1 MGVVRYLSD
10 KLVNLVANLGT
21 ERDKASGSVYAPVM
35 LTDQDL
41 SNAYRGAW
49 LPRKIVDIP
58 PLDATRR
65 WRGWQ
70 ATKEQIEKIEAEE
83 KRLDLR
89 RKVKQALTRAR
100 LFGGSAIFIGTG
112 ERDTSGPLN
121 PERIGQGGIKYLTV
135 LSKRKLAAG
144 DIEQDPQSELFEKP
158 KWYTLS
164 GSQLKIHPSR
174 LIIFIGAELP
184 DPEADMVA
192 DYGWGDSVLQA
203 VFDAIKQSDGTNA
216 NVASLVY
223 EAKVDV
229 IKIPDFMQ
237 QLQDPAFEKQVLERI
252 RLAAMAKGINGTLLL
267 DAAEDYDSKQAS
279 FGGLPDVI
287 DRFLQAV
294 SGAADIPAT
303 RLIGQAPSGLS
314 ATGESDLR
322 NYYDRIQAM
331 QELDITPA
339 LSVADECLIRSA
351 LGSRDKKIH
360 YVWNP
365 LWQATATQQSEN
377 SKRAA
382 ETVKILKESGLFP
395 DEALSKAATTML
407 VEQSVLPG
415 LESAIAEYGSQLPD
429 EEDPEIDEEGNKLPS
444 RTASLG
450 DAAPRPLYVQRKVT
464 NGADILAWAKA
475 QGFETTVPADDLH
488 VTVAYSR
495 QALDWMKVG
504 GDWGSRQDGG
514 LTVAPGGA
522 RLVEPLGSEGAVVL
536 LFNSSE
542 LAWRH
547 MQIREAGAS
556 WDYEE
561 YQPHVTITYAAGDLD
576 LSKVE
581 PYRGKI
587 EFGPEIFQALDT
599 DWKSKLQEE

>member
-112 ERDTSGPLN
+112 ERDTSVPLN

-144 DIEQDPQSELFEKP
+144 EIEQDPQSDLFEKP

-184 DPEADMVA
+184 DPEADMVV

-279 FGGLPDVI
+279 FSGLPDVI

-294 SGAADIPAT
+294 AGAADIPAT
-303 RLIGQAPSGLS
+303 RLLGQAPSGLR

-331 QELDITPA
+331 QELDIGPA
-339 LSVADECLIRSA
+339 LALVDECLIRSA

-360 YVWNP
+360 YIWNP
-365 LWQATATQQSEN
+365 LWQPTSTQQSEN

-382 ETVKILKESGLFP
+382 ETVKLLKESGLFP

-415 LESAIAEYGSQLPD
+415 LESAIEEYGSQLPD

-464 NGADILAWAKA
+464 NGAEILAWAKA
-475 QGFETTVPADDLH
+475 QGFESTVPADDLH
-488 VTVAYSR
+488 VTIAYSR
-495 QALDWMKVG
+495 QALDWMKIG
-504 GDWGSRQDGG
+504 GDWGGRQDGG

-587 EFGPEIFQALDT
+587 EFGPEIFED
-599 DWKSKLQEE
+599 LQP

>member
-184 DPEADMVA
+184 DPEADMVV

-252 RLAAMAKGINGTLLL
+252 RLAATAKGINGTLLL

-360 YVWNP
+360 YIWNP
-365 LWQATATQQSEN
+365 LWQPTATQQSEN

-429 EEDPEIDEEGNKLPS
+429 EEEPEIDEEGNKTPS
-444 RTASLG
+444 RTTSLG

-475 QGFETTVPADDLH
+475 QGFDTTVPADDLH

-587 EFGPEIFQALDT
+587 EFGPEIFED
-599 DWKSKLQEE
+599 LQP

>member
-21 ERDKASGSVYAPVM
+21 DRDKASGSVYAPVM

-70 ATKEQIEKIEAEE
+70 ATKDQIEKIEAEE

-121 PERIGQGGIKYLTV
+121 PERIGKGGIKYLTV

-144 DIEQDPQSELFEKP
+144 EIEQDPQSELFEKP
-158 KWYTLS
+158 KWYTVS

-184 DPEADMVA
+184 DPGADMVV

-360 YVWNP
+360 YIWNP
-365 LWQATATQQSEN
+365 LWQPTATQQSEN

-429 EEDPEIDEEGNKLPS
+429 EEEPEIDEEGNKTPS
-444 RTASLG
+444 RTTSLG

-475 QGFETTVPADDLH
+475 QGFDTTVPADELH
-488 VTVAYSR
+488 VTIAYSR

-514 LTVAPGGA
+514 LAVAPGGA
-522 RLVEPLGSEGAVVL
+522 RLVEPLGGEGAVVL

-587 EFGPEIFQALDT
+587 EFGPEIFED
-599 DWKSKLQEE
+599 LQP

>member
-1 MGVVRYLSD
+1 MGVVRYFSD

-21 ERDKASGSVYAPVM
+21 ERDKASSSIYAPT
-35 LTDQDL
+35 LLSEQEL

-70 ATKEQIEKIEAEE
+70 ASKEQIEKLEAEE
-83 KRLDLR
+83 KRLDVR
-89 RKVKQALTRAR
+89 RKVKQAMTRAR
-100 LFGGSAIFIGTG
+100 LFGGAAIYIGTG
-112 ERDTSGPLN
+112 DRDTSLPLD
-121 PERIGQGGIKYLTV
+121 PERVKQGGIKYLTV
-135 LSKRKLAAG
+135 MSKRKLAPG
-144 DIEQDPQSELFEKP
+144 DIEQDPQSDLFDRP
-158 KWYTLS
+158 KWYTLT
-164 GSQLKIHPSR
+164 GSQIQVHPSR

-184 DPEADMVA
+184 DPELDVGVE
-192 DYGWGDSVLQA
+192 YGWGDSVLQSIL
-203 VFDAIKQSDGTNA
+203 DTIKQSDSTMA
-216 NVASLVY
+216 NVASLVF

-229 IKIPDFMQ
+229 IKIPDFMN
-237 QLQDPAFEKQVLERI
+237 QLQDPAYKNQVLERL
-252 RLAAMAKGINGTLLL
+252 RLAAMAKGINGQILL
-267 DAAEDYDSKQAS
+267 DAQEEYDSKSAS
-279 FGGLPDVI
+279 FGSLPDVI

-294 SGAADIPAT
+294 AGAADIPLT
-303 RLIGQAPSGLS
+303 RLAGQSPAGMSS
-314 ATGESDLR
+314 TGESDLR

-331 QELDITPA
+331 QELDMRPA
-339 LSVADECLIRSA
+339 LSTLDECLIRSA
-351 LGSRDKKIH
+351 LGARDPKIH
-360 YVWNP
+360 YAWLP
-365 LWQATATQQSEN
+365 LWQPTAAEKSEN
-377 SKRAA
+377 GKRTA
-382 ETVKILKESGLFP
+382 ETIKTLKESGLFP
-395 DEALSKAATTML
+395 EEALSKAATNVL
-407 VEQSVLPG
+407 VEESVLPG
-415 LESAIAEYGSQLPD
+415 LEAAIAEYGSQLPD
-429 EEDPEIDEEGNKLPS
+429 EEDPDDDEEGDKLPS

-475 QGFETTVPADDLH
+475 QGFEVTVPADDLH
-488 VTVAYSR
+488 VTIAYSR

-504 GDWGSRQDGG
+504 GDWGGRQDGG
-514 LTVAPGGA
+514 LTIAPGGA

-587 EFGPEIFQALDT
+587 EFGPEIF
-599 DWKSKLQEE
+599 EELKP

>member
-1 MGVVRYLSD
+1 M
-10 KLVNLVANLGT
+10 NLVANLGT
-21 ERDKASGSVYAPVM
+21 GRDKASGSVYAFEVM
-35 LTDQDL
+35 TDL
-41 SNAYRGAW
+41 ELMAAYRGAW
-49 LPRKIVDIP
+49 LPRKIIDIP

-70 ATKEQIEKIEAEE
+70 ASKDQIQKIEAEE
-83 KRLDLR
+83 KRLDVR
-89 RKVKQALTRAR
+89 RKVKQAMTRAR
-100 LFGGSAIFIGTG
+100 LFGGAAVFIGTG
-112 ERDTSGPLN
+112 ERDTSVPLN
-121 PERIGQGGIKYLTV
+121 PERIKAGGIKYLTV
-135 LSKRKLAAG
+135 MSRRQLSPTEL
-144 DIEQDPQSELFEKP
+144 EQDPQSELYGKP
-158 KWYTLS
+158 KAYRLA
-164 GSQLKIHPSR
+164 GSQIDIHPSR
-174 LIIFIGAELP
+174 LVVFIGSELP
-184 DPEADMVA
+184 DADLEIGQQF
-192 DYGWGDSVLQA
+192 GWGDSVLQS
-203 VFDAIKQSDGTNA
+203 VIDAIKQSDGTMS
-216 NVASLVY
+216 NVASLVF

-237 QLQDPAFEKQVLERI
+237 HVQDPEYRKQVLQRLG
-252 RLAAMAKGINGTLLL
+252 LAATAKGINGQILL
-267 DAAEDYDSKQAS
+267 DALEEYESKSAS

-294 SGAADIPAT
+294 AGAADIPLT
-303 RLIGQAPSGLS
+303 RLAGQSPAGMSS
-314 ATGESDLR
+314 TGESDLR

-331 QELDITPA
+331 QELDITPTMQI
-339 LSVADECLIRSA
+339 LDECLIRSA
-351 LGSRDKKIH
+351 MGSRDAQVH
-360 YVWNP
+360 YIWNP
-365 LWQATATQQSEN
+365 LWQPTASERSEI
-377 SKRAA
+377 SKRSA
-382 ETVKILKESGLFP
+382 ETVKILGESKLFP

-415 LESAIAEYGSQLPD
+415 LEAAIAEFGSQLPD
-429 EEDPEIDEEGNKLPS
+429 EEESEIDEEGSKTSS
-444 RTASLG
+444 RTASLS

-464 NGADILAWAKA
+464 NGADIQAWAKA
-475 QGFETTVPADDLH
+475 QGFEATLPTDDLH
-488 VTVAYSR
+488 VTIAYSR
-495 QALDWMKVG
+495 QALDWMKIG
-504 GDWGSRQDGG
+504 GDWGSRHDGG

-587 EFGPEIFQALDT
+587 EFGPEIFEDL
-599 DWKSKLQEE
+599 

>member
-21 ERDKASGSVYAPVM
+21 DRDKASGSVYAPVM

-70 ATKEQIEKIEAEE
+70 ATKDQIEKIEAEE

-121 PERIGQGGIKYLTV
+121 PERIGKGGIKYLTV

-144 DIEQDPQSELFEKP
+144 EIEQDPQSELFEKP

-360 YVWNP
+360 YIWNP
-365 LWQATATQQSEN
+365 LWQPTATQQSEN

-429 EEDPEIDEEGNKLPS
+429 EEDPEIDEEGNKTPS
-444 RTASLG
+444 RTTSLG

-475 QGFETTVPADDLH
+475 QGFDTTVPADDLH
-488 VTVAYSR
+488 VTIAYSR
-495 QALDWMKVG
+495 QALDWMKIG
-504 GDWGSRQDGG
+504 GDWSSRQDGG

-576 LSKVE
+576 LAKVE

-587 EFGPEIFQALDT
+587 EFGPEIFED
-599 DWKSKLQEE
+599 LQP

>member
-21 ERDKASGSVYAPVM
+21 ERDKAAGSVYAPVF
-35 LTDQDL
+35 LTDEQL

-70 ATKEQIEKIEAEE
+70 AAKDQIEKIEAEE

-89 RKVKQALTRAR
+89 RKVKQAMTRAR

-112 ERDTSGPLN
+112 ERDTSTPLN
-121 PERIGQGGIKYLTV
+121 PERIGKGGIKYLTV
-135 LSKRKLAAG
+135 LSKRKLSPG
-144 DIEQDPQSELFEKP
+144 DIEQDPQSDLFEKP

-164 GSQLKIHPSR
+164 GSQLKVHPSR

-184 DPEADMVA
+184 DPEVDAVV

-216 NVASLVY
+216 NVASLVF

-237 QLQDPAFEKQVLERI
+237 QLQDPGFEKRVLERI

-267 DAAEDYDSKQAS
+267 DREEDYDSKQAS
-279 FGGLPDVI
+279 FSGLPDVI

-303 RLIGQAPSGLS
+303 RLLGQAPSGLS

-331 QELDITPA
+331 QELDVAPA
-339 LSVADECLIRSA
+339 LALADECLIRSA

-360 YVWNP
+360 YIWNP
-365 LWQATATQQSEN
+365 LWQPTSTQQSEN

-415 LESAIAEYGSQLPD
+415 LEAAIHEYGSQLPD
-429 EEDPEIDEEGNKLPS
+429 EEESELDEDGNKPQS
-444 RTASLG
+444 RATSLG
-450 DAAPRPLYVQRKVT
+450 DAALRPLYVQRKVT

-475 QGFETTVPADDLH
+475 QGFEATVPADDLH
-488 VTVAYSR
+488 VTIAYSR

-542 LAWRH
+542 LSWRH

-587 EFGPEIFQALDT
+587 EFGPEIFED
-599 DWKSKLQEE
+599 LQP

>member
-1 MGVVRYLSD
+1 MGAVRFLSD

-21 ERDKASGSVYAPVM
+21 GRDKASGSLYAFEVM
-35 LTDQDL
+35 TDL
-41 SNAYRGAW
+41 ELMAAYRGAW
-49 LPRKIVDIP
+49 LPRKIIDIP

-70 ATKEQIEKIEAEE
+70 ASKDQIEKIEAEE
-83 KRLDLR
+83 KRLDVR
-89 RKVKQALTRAR
+89 RKVKQAMTRAR
-100 LFGGSAIFIGTG
+100 LFGGAAVFIGTG
-112 ERDTSGPLN
+112 ERDTSVPLN
-121 PERIGQGGIKYLTV
+121 PERIKAGGIKYLTV
-135 LSKRKLAAG
+135 MSRRQLSPTEL
-144 DIEQDPQSELFEKP
+144 EQDPQSELYGKP
-158 KWYTLS
+158 KAYRLV
-164 GSQLKIHPSR
+164 GSQIDIHPSR
-174 LIIFIGAELP
+174 LVVFIGSELP
-184 DPEADMVA
+184 DADLEIGQQF
-192 DYGWGDSVLQA
+192 GWGDSVLQS
-203 VFDAIKQSDGTNA
+203 VIDAIKQSDGTMA
-216 NVASLVY
+216 NVASLVF

-237 QLQDPAFEKQVLERI
+237 HVQDPEYRKQVLQRLG
-252 RLAAMAKGINGTLLL
+252 LAATAKGINGQILL
-267 DAAEDYDSKQAS
+267 DALEEYESKSAS

-294 SGAADIPAT
+294 AGAADIPLT
-303 RLIGQAPSGLS
+303 RLAGQSPAGMSS
-314 ATGESDLR
+314 TGESDLR

-339 LSVADECLIRSA
+339 MQTLDECLIRSA
-351 LGSRDKKIH
+351 MGSRDAQVH
-360 YVWNP
+360 YIWNP
-365 LWQATATQQSEN
+365 LWQPTASERSEI
-377 SKRAA
+377 SKRSA
-382 ETVKILKESGLFP
+382 ETVKILGESKLFP
-395 DEALSKAATTML
+395 DEALSKAASTML

-415 LESAIAEYGSQLPD
+415 LEAAIAEFGSQLPD
-429 EEDPEIDEEGNKLPS
+429 EEEGEIDEEGNMAPS

-475 QGFETTVPADDLH
+475 QGFGAAVPADELH
-488 VTVAYSR
+488 VTIAYSR

-504 GDWGSRQDGG
+504 GDWSNRQDGG

-522 RLVEPLGSEGAVVL
+522 RLVEPLGGEGAIVL

-542 LAWRH
+542 LSWRH

-556 WDYEE
+556 WDFEE

-576 LSKVE
+576 LSQVE

-587 EFGPEIFQALDT
+587 EFGPEIF
-599 DWKSKLQEE
+599 EEPKP

>member
-1 MGVVRYLSD
+1 MGVVRYFSD

-21 ERDKASGSVYAPVM
+21 ERDKASSSIYAPT
-35 LTDQDL
+35 LLSEQEL

-70 ATKEQIEKIEAEE
+70 ASKEQIEKLEAEE
-83 KRLDLR
+83 KRLDVR
-89 RKVKQALTRAR
+89 RKVKQAMTRAR
-100 LFGGSAIFIGTG
+100 LFGGSAIYIGTG
-112 ERDTSGPLN
+112 DRDTSLPLD
-121 PERIGQGGIKYLTV
+121 PERVKQGGIKYLTV
-135 LSKRKLAAG
+135 MSKRKLAPG
-144 DIEQDPQSELFEKP
+144 DIEQDPQSDLFDRP
-158 KWYTLS
+158 KWYTLT
-164 GSQLKIHPSR
+164 GSQIQVHPSR

-184 DPEADMVA
+184 DPELDVGVE
-192 DYGWGDSVLQA
+192 YGWGDSVLQSIL
-203 VFDAIKQSDGTNA
+203 DTIKQSDSTMA
-216 NVASLVY
+216 NVASLVF

-229 IKIPDFMQ
+229 IKIPDFMN
-237 QLQDPAFEKQVLERI
+237 QLQDPAYKNQVLERL
-252 RLAAMAKGINGTLLL
+252 RLAAMAKGINGQILL
-267 DAAEDYDSKQAS
+267 DAQEEYDSKSAS
-279 FGGLPDVI
+279 FGSLPDVI

-294 SGAADIPAT
+294 AGAADIPLT
-303 RLIGQAPSGLS
+303 RLAGQSPAGMSS
-314 ATGESDLR
+314 TGESDLR

-331 QELDITPA
+331 QELDMRPA
-339 LSVADECLIRSA
+339 LSTLDECLIRSA
-351 LGSRDKKIH
+351 LGARDPKIH
-360 YVWNP
+360 YAWLP
-365 LWQATATQQSEN
+365 LWQSTAAEKSEN
-377 SKRAA
+377 GKRTA
-382 ETVKILKESGLFP
+382 ETIKTLKESGLFP
-395 DEALSKAATTML
+395 EEALSKAATNVL
-407 VEQSVLPG
+407 VEESVLPG
-415 LESAIAEYGSQLPD
+415 LEAAIAEYGSQLPD
-429 EEDPEIDEEGNKLPS
+429 EEDPDDDEEGDKLPS

-450 DAAPRPLYVQRKVT
+450 DAAPRPLYVRRKVT

-475 QGFETTVPADDLH
+475 QGFEVTVPADDLH
-488 VTVAYSR
+488 VTIAYSR

-504 GDWGSRQDGG
+504 GDWGGRQDGG
-514 LTVAPGGA
+514 LTIAPGGA

-587 EFGPEIFQALDT
+587 EFGPEIF
-599 DWKSKLQEE
+599 EELKP

>member
-58 PLDATRR
+58 PLDGTRR

-112 ERDTSGPLN
+112 ERDTSVPLR
-121 PERIGQGGIKYLTV
+121 PERIGKGGIKYLTV

-144 DIEQDPQSELFEKP
+144 EIEQDPQSELFEKP

-184 DPEADMVA
+184 DPEVDMVV

-203 VFDAIKQSDGTNA
+203 VFEAIKQSDGTNA

-237 QLQDPAFEKQVLERI
+237 QLQDPAFEKRVLERI

-267 DAAEDYDSKQAS
+267 DKEEDYDSKQAS
-279 FGGLPDVI
+279 FGALPDVI

-294 SGAADIPAT
+294 AGAADIPAT
-303 RLIGQAPSGLS
+303 RLLGQAPSGLS

-331 QELDITPA
+331 QELEIGPA
-339 LSVADECLIRSA
+339 LSLADECLIRSA
-351 LGSRDKKIH
+351 LGIRDKKIH
-360 YVWNP
+360 YIWNP
-365 LWQATATQQSEN
+365 LWQPTSTQQSEN

-382 ETVKILKESGLFP
+382 ETVKILKDSGLFP

-415 LESAIAEYGSQLPD
+415 LEAAIEEYGSQLPD

-464 NGADILAWAKA
+464 NGAEILAWAKA

-488 VTVAYSR
+488 VTIAYSR
-495 QALDWMKVG
+495 QALDWMKIG

-514 LTVAPGGA
+514 MTVAPGGA
-522 RLVEPLGSEGAVVL
+522 RLVEPLGGEGAVVL

-587 EFGPEIFQALDT
+587 EFGPEIFEDLNP
-599 DWKSKLQEE
+599 